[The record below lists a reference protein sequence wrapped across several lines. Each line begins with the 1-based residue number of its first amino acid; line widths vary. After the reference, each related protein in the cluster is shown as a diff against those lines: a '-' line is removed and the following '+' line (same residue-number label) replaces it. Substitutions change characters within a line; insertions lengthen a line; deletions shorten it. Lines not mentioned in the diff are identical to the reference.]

1 MEHLASYCL
10 TEPGSGSDAA
20 SLKTRAE
27 RDGDHYVLNGSKAF
41 ISGGGASD
49 LYLVMCRTGGPGAEG
64 ISALL
69 VPRDTPG
76 LSFGKKERKLGWNS
90 QPTTAV
96 IFEGARVPVANRLG
110 AEGAGFRFAMM
121 GLDGGRVNIAACPLG
136 GAGACL
142 GAATAHLKQRQQFGR
157 SEEHTSEL
165 QS

>member
-76 LSFGKKERKLGWNS
+76 LSFGKKERQLGWNS

-96 IFEGARVPVANRLG
+96 IFEGARVPVAKDRNSTRL
-110 AEGAGFRFAMM
+110 
-121 GLDGGRVNIAACPLG
+121 NSS
-136 GAGACL
+136 
-142 GAATAHLKQRQQFGR
+142 H
-157 SEEHTSEL
+157 
-165 QS
+165 

>member
-1 MEHLASYCL
+1 MIRRPPRS
-10 TEPGSGSDAA
+10 
-20 SLKTRAE
+20 TRTATLFPYTTLF
-27 RDGDHYVLNGSKAF
+27 RSGDHYVLNGSKAF

-121 GLDGGRVNIAACPLG
+121 GLDGGRVKIG
-136 GAGACL
+136 R
-142 GAATAHLKQRQQFGR
+142 AHV
-157 SEEHTSEL
+157 
-165 QS
+165 